1 MLHLRCIAYGGV
13 LLGVR
18 SSRVPTSC
26 GRLVE
31 VTDIRLCV
39 LVACRL
45 LLLLLVSLLLSFRK
59 SSLVFF
65 FQITALLPGIP
76 FETVE
81 WSGAPQQG
89 DERPPRDCQIKAAGT
104 YLKDFQSALQ
114 KQHRHKQATEGRG
127 EFT

>member
-1 MLHLRCIAYGGV
+1 MDNISEEYDRFVHHLHDSAM
-13 LLGVR
+13 
-18 SSRVPTSC
+18 
-26 GRLVE
+26 
-31 VTDIRLCV
+31 
-39 LVACRL
+39 
-45 LLLLLVSLLLSFRK
+45 
-59 SSLVFF
+59 
-65 FQITALLPGIP
+65 ITALLPGIP